1 MAFGYHGDEKKVGT
15 NQPLMYT
22 VTLNDIK
29 VDSAAKPKTTIE

>member
-1 MAFGYHGDEKKVGT
+1 MAFGYHGDENKVGT

-29 VDSAAKPKTTIE
+29 ADSAVQPKVTNE